1 MNKNIFLKWTIFG
14 IFVDSEQSFQ
24 LIYVKYIPSLELL
37 KFFIYF
43 FFMKKQWIGDFNTIT
58 NVLTSLCVICF
69 WEMKRKLNNSFNQK
83 TRTFLIV
90 T

>member
-1 MNKNIFLKWTIFG
+1 MNQKIFLKWTIFG

-37 KFFIYF
+37 KFFIYC

-58 NVLTSLCVICF
+58 NVLTYLCVICF
-69 WEMKRKLNNSFNQK
+69 REMKRKLNNSFNQK